1 MTPLLHLCM
10 DAYNFNHML
19 CVASASV
26 SSSSRGD
33 SWVKLRARIALT
45 DLDRAGVVAPLGVD
59 VGPDAKQVRHGA
71 DHLTVVLRIC
81 FPLRALLTLWS
92 IHKFASPLIMQNLY
106 ESLISARNVLKPL
119 IIFVTATR
127 LLRPTLYRTAENK
140 SNYFRHVSIW
150 AWDWLLSASLTPLK
164 IKFTQNHIFYRW
176 DPTSFLHSLQSLS
189 WGWWAPP
196 ASSWSCSWENSAQI
210 QDLSLSP
217 QEEPGGI

>member
-45 DLDRAGVVAPLGVD
+45 DLDCAGVVAPLSVD
-59 VGPDAKQVRHGA
+59 VGPDAEQVRHGA

-92 IHKFASPLIMQNLY
+92 VHEFASPLIMQNLY

-127 LLRPTLYRTAENK
+127 FLRPILYRTAENK
-140 SNYFRHVSIW
+140 SNYFWHVSMRLW
-150 AWDWLLSASLTPLK
+150 FLDTALLTCLLSL
-164 IKFTQNHIFYRW
+164 
-176 DPTSFLHSLQSLS
+176 LS
-189 WGWWAPP
+189 
-196 ASSWSCSWENSAQI
+196 SDCWEM
-210 QDLSLSP
+210 
-217 QEEPGGI
+217 